1 MSHPDVD
8 PPAGHGVP
16 SPDRLDA
23 ADLAARLAALPL
35 GRVEVVDRVASTST
49 ELARAAAEDPAAWP
63 DRSVLVADHQEA
75 GRGRAG
81 RTWSTPRGVA
91 LTVSV
96 LLRPAP
102 GEVPVEAL
110 GWVPLIGGLAAARA
124 VRDLGAPAV
133 LKWPNDVLLPAA
145 PGEPDVPGWG
155 PFRKVVGVL
164 ADVVPG
170 GGVAPA
176 TGVVTGAGGAPGV
189 AVVLGIGVNVAQS
202 ADQLP
207 VPSATSLAL
216 AGVSVTRAD
225 VLVGLLARWVEAD
238 AAWRAAGGVGPV
250 EDWSRLAVTLGRAVR
265 VALPGGGELTG
276 TAVALEPDGA
286 LRVAH
291 DGGTSVVR
299 AGDVSLRTL

>member
-1 MSHPDVD
+1 MTHPEVD
-8 PPAGHGVP
+8 PPAGRTTSV
-16 SPDRLDA
+16 PDRLDA
-23 ADLAARLAALPL
+23 AHVAARLAALPL

-102 GEVPVEAL
+102 GDVPLEAL
-110 GWVPLIGGLAAARA
+110 GWVPLLGGLAAARA
-124 VRDLGAPAV
+124 LRDLGAPAV

-145 PGEPDVPGWG
+145 GGEPDVPGWG
-155 PFRKVVGVL
+155 PFRKVAGVL

-170 GGVAPA
+170 GVGVL
-176 TGVVTGAGGAPGV
+176 GGEGGAAR
-189 AVVLGIGVNVAQS
+189 AVVLGIGLNVAQT

-216 AGVSVTRAD
+216 AGVAVTRSDA
-225 VLVGLLARWVEAD
+225 LVALLARWVEAD
-238 AAWRAAGGVGPV
+238 AAWRAAGGAGPV

-265 VALPGGGELTG
+265 VALPGGDELVG
-276 TAVALEPDGA
+276 TAVGLEPDGA

-299 AGDVSLRTL
+299 AGDVSLRTA